1 MNHHGDGMAS
11 SASHFC
17 TKLHIWLELAGLP
30 YTLLPANGPDGP
42 YGEVYS
48 YSSCHLVKLSGKAPY
63 IELNGQVY
71 ADSSAIVKMLSD
83 KYGKD
88 LDADLSL
95 EQRAMSIAVQRMVEE
110 HTYFLTLADMA
121 LQDGAFEVLNKK
133 LMNLPTVARWIFPTF
148 LLRSFKAILNGQGIG
163 RLPEVDRKRRMK
175 EDIEALSIILGE
187 KKYLV
192 NDDKPS
198 TIDATVFGYLWSNFD
213 TDSEFTKYMSCCTE
227 SEKYDNLM
235 AYYTRMREMML

>member
-1 MNHHGDGMAS
+1 MSLKTPDYINDHIYIYILMNHHGDGMAS

-42 YGEVYS
+42 Y
-48 YSSCHLVKLSGKAPY
+48 GKAPY

-121 LQDGAFEVLNKK
+121 LQME
-133 LMNLPTVARWIFPTF
+133 
-148 LLRSFKAILNGQGIG
+148 
-163 RLPEVDRKRRMK
+163 
-175 EDIEALSIILGE
+175 LS
-187 KKYLV
+187 KY
-192 NDDKPS
+192 
-198 TIDATVFGYLWSNFD
+198 
-213 TDSEFTKYMSCCTE
+213 
-227 SEKYDNLM
+227 
-235 AYYTRMREMML
+235 